1 MRRNLLL
8 TGFLLLFSIAA
19 WAQNKLLNVRFTGIE
34 NAQWRFN
41 NLLHTHEPA
50 LNKYPVV
57 SFDRGEEAGSEPF
70 SITASRPSS
79 LITSWQAF
87 TGSMDVYGLKYS
99 HTKPLQYSDELGMVT
114 FMHTKSNTYSA
125 SPTGP
130 AASLSGAVVAMLS
143 INAGLSWDS
152 ICVWNNDTSWARNPQ
167 GGVYNPPLNTNN
179 YTSAHLVTTGF
190 TLREGGIKSGNFFA
204 TKKLCR
210 ENFNNVASL
219 EPGAQKFISHSAP
232 FTELDK
238 TDLASFEFV
247 STDDGR
253 VRALG
258 IIVNEVNALTPQDFG
273 YRGARVLMGTFN
285 SGIMLWSADSIV
297 PNVTVTNG
305 INNVLHT
312 PYMAWNESGSVGYVF
327 HIGCLAGATGGN
339 TGYQPIIYKT
349 TNSGVTWSQVPG
361 IDFNLPSMNN
371 VLEHIICTTTNTNLT
386 IPFFNAGEG
395 ISATVDNSDKLH
407 IVSTLMS
414 TSSSHPDSLGFTLQF
429 LNQMD
434 GEIYSYP
441 HTQGYRPYIYDF
453 MGDGII
459 PWTVTVI
466 DSMSSEKPGEHPA
479 ENGYVTN
486 PWRHSNN
493 QVVEKVSSGAR
504 IQVSRTPDGKYIV
517 YTWAESDTLF
527 TVNSFKWNELPNIKA
542 RIMDVTAQSI
552 HTLEINISKP
562 GSYPY
567 AMSDISV
574 NSKAY
579 FHTISPKC
587 IKAQTA
593 IAAGWP
599 AIVLPITVSR
609 NSVLYQDQPVLHRY
623 AAAVLNFENVSVNN
637 PVSIS
642 FPWQQSEQTIFKYCS
657 TGTSSQT
664 GDIDQI
670 AIYPNPAN
678 HKINFTSALI
688 DGSKIEVSLL
698 GADGGVIYVLKEVQI
713 SDDHTI
719 SIDTRNLSSGI
730 YLTRIISEQLNV
742 TAKIIID
749 H

>member
-1 MRRNLLL
+1 MRYYLLL
-8 TGFLLLFSIAA
+8 TGFLHFFAIAQ
-19 WAQNKLLNVRFTGIE
+19 AQNKLLNVRVADIE
-34 NAQWRFN
+34 NTQWRFN
-41 NLLHTHEPA
+41 NLLHMHEPA
-50 LNKYPVV
+50 SNKYAAI
-57 SFDRGEEAGSEPF
+57 SFDRGEGEGSEPF
-70 SITASRPSS
+70 LTTATRPSS
-79 LITSWQAF
+79 LITSWKAF

-114 FMHTKSNTYSA
+114 FMHTKSNTYSV
-125 SPTGP
+125 SPIGP

-167 GGVYNPPLNTNN
+167 GGIYNPPLNTYN

-190 TLREGGIKSGNFFA
+190 TLRDGGIKSGNFFA

-210 ENFNNVASL
+210 ENFNNVASS

-232 FTELDK
+232 FTEFQK

-258 IIVNEVNALTPQDFG
+258 VIVKEVNASTPQDFG
-273 YRGARVLMGTFN
+273 YRGARVLMGTFS

-305 INNVLHT
+305 VNNVLHT

-327 HIGCLAGATGGN
+327 HIGCLTGATGAN
-339 TGYQPIIYKT
+339 AGYQPIIYKT
-349 TNSGVTWSQVPG
+349 TNSGVTWSQISG

-371 VLEHIICTTTNTNLT
+371 VLQHIICTTTNTNLT
-386 IPFFNAGEG
+386 IPFFNALEG
-395 ISATVDNSDKLH
+395 ISATVDNNNKLH
-407 IVSTLMS
+407 IVSTLRS

-434 GEIYSYP
+434 GETYSYP
-441 HTQGYRPYIYDF
+441 HTQSYRPYIYDF
-453 MGDGII
+453 KGDGIN
-459 PWTVTVI
+459 PWTVTLI
-466 DSMSSEKPGEHPA
+466 DSMSSEKPGELPA
-479 ENGYVTN
+479 ENGYATN

-527 TVNSFKWNELPNIKA
+527 TANSFKWNELPNIKA
-542 RIMDVTAQSI
+542 RIMDVTSQSI

-567 AMSDISV
+567 AISNISV
-574 NSKAY
+574 NSRAY

-593 IAAGWP
+593 ITAGWP

-609 NSVLYQDQPVLHRY
+609 NSPLYQDQPVLHRY
-623 AAAVLNFENVSVNN
+623 AAAVLNFENVSANN
-637 PVSIS
+637 PVSVS
-642 FPWQQSEQTIFKYCS
+642 FPWQQSEQTVFRYCS
-657 TGTSSQT
+657 TGISSQT
-664 GDIDQI
+664 VDIKEV

-678 HKINFTSALI
+678 HKINFTSPFI
-688 DGSKIEVSLL
+688 DGNKIDVSLF
-698 GADGGVIYVLKEVQI
+698 GADGRIIYVLKEIQMA
-713 SDDHTI
+713 DDHTI